1 MKTQT
6 AKNVLPP
13 EIDAVNVGIFS
24 GVQAD
29 ANVKLATHV
38 HLSPSPC
45 LTRIRSLADRAV
57 IDRYGALLDP
67 HAVGLH
73 VSVFIEIS
81 LEKLHRGRVVLTGL
95 RENPA
100 LEH

>member
-29 ANVKLATHV
+29 ANVKLATRV

-45 LTRIRSLADRAV
+45 LTRIRSLADA
-57 IDRYGALLDP
+57 P
-67 HAVGLH
+67 
-73 VSVFIEIS
+73 
-81 LEKLHRGRVVLTGL
+81 
-95 RENPA
+95 
-100 LEH
+100 